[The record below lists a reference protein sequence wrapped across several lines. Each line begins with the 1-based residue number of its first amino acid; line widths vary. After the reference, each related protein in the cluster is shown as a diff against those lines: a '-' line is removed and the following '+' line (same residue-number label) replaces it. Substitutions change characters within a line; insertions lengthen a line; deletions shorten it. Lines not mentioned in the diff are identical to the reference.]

1 MFLYCNT
8 GDAMCDLLDI
18 KITKKINNQFKINKM
33 KTNYLKG
40 GMLLITTLAIAFAAN
55 AQKTDSVRRNFDADR
70 NNNFHYVDKSKSG
83 LRRDRI
89 RTNWHDNIYE
99 MTLINKQLTE
109 LYVDGEKI
117 PQANWGKYS
126 TVIAAIREQI
136 RKDEIQAAKDQAQA
150 RLDQIQARKDQQ
162 QARLDQQEAAR
173 DQAQVR
179 REQAQARV
187 DQEQAKK
194 DEQQAQKDQEQARKD
209 QEQARLDQE
218 QARKD
223 QEQARLDQVQ
233 ARKDQEEARKD
244 QELMRQ
250 LIADLVSDK
259 IVSSEKSLKELT
271 IDSTEMTVNGLKQPD
286 EVFKRYKDKY
296 KRFAGG
302 EFSYEN
308 SGSSHGIH
316 MSRNSVSNN

>member
-1 MFLYCNT
+1 
-8 GDAMCDLLDI
+8 
-18 KITKKINNQFKINKM
+18 M

-40 GMLLITTLAIAFAAN
+40 SMLLITTLAIAFTAN
-55 AQKTDSVRRNFDADR
+55 AQNADSAKHNFDADR

-83 LRRDRI
+83 QRRDRI
-89 RTNWHDNIYE
+89 RTNWHDNTYE
-99 MTLINKQLTE
+99 MTLVNKQMTE

-150 RLDQIQARKDQQ
+150 RLDQMQARRDQQ
-162 QARLDQQEAAR
+162 QAKLDQQQAQR
-173 DQAQVR
+173 DQEQAQR
-179 REQAQARV
+179 DQEQAHKEQAQARV
-187 DQEQAKK
+187 DEEQAKK
-194 DEQQAQKDQEQARKD
+194 DEEQAQKDQEQARKD
-209 QEQARLDQE
+209 QQQARLDQE

-233 ARKDQEEARKD
+233 ARKDQE
-244 QELMRQ
+244 LMRQ

-259 IVSSEKSLKELT
+259 IVPGEKSLKELT
-271 IDSTEMTVNGLKQPD
+271 LDSTEMTVNGLKQPD

-308 SGSSHGIH
+308 SGNSHGIH
-316 MSRNSVSNN
+316 MSRNSVSDN